1 MAAGITCSNCGHS
14 RSQHF
19 FMIWQ
24 HDLHGDTSTI
34 IVRFVIAN
42 NFENKKFMTR

>member
-24 HDLHGDTSTI
+24 HELPGDTRTNYCK
-34 IVRFVIAN
+34 VCEYKEFR
-42 NFENKKFMTR
+42 E